1 MVLSSQTTMGM
12 ARHHDQTDVAACRKN
27 LAGAAATGAGGCNSL
42 LLPNP
47 YKRLKMLGD
56 TDTGRVVTRA
66 TRPQRNDGMGRWERC
81 NFPPAGGRQ
90 HAGNSMSSNSVMS
103 GDDRHAKGAVVL
115 HGATWA
121 DRRIAQASHV
131 REYRGFRVF
140 NLRVEDERGQNL
152 SDSSGPSRDVD
163 NRDEGKPR
171 VRNICGAKGG
181 ISTDCTANRPWLL
194 IGRHLHFGGRKL
206 WLTWEAPGNSSPS
219 FFRDWRP
226 GVGAAES
233 RFKQVKMRLRI
244 EPCRLVHPGRKLPSV
259 KGHAAGM
266 TGNIC
271 EDLRTAVPS
280 TRTQRVGPQNVS
292 IRTRVTPLQGVV
304 KSAPATDSRPLD
316 SAAGIT
322 SITHPTRLVRDQSAA
337 ALHAGLRV
345 DVSFPVSVRLTFRK
359 EQRQRQDVRRPWRC
373 AFRLLTRAA
382 GSHPV
387 GWRHPLPG
395 SPRHHVRGV
404 CCPGIVPLAFGRF
417 LCRETASH
425 PVRPIPLWEC
435 SRAP

>member
-12 ARHHDQTDVAACRKN
+12 ARHHDQTDVAACRGN
-27 LAGAAATGAGGCNSL
+27 LAGAAATGAGGCNPL
-42 LLPNP
+42 LLPNLSSDVGRHGHGP
-47 YKRLKMLGD
+47 RSNTRNPAISESWDGALG
-56 TDTGRVVTRA
+56 TV
-66 TRPQRNDGMGRWERC
+66 QL
-81 NFPPAGGRQ
+81 PPCWWAS
-90 HAGNSMSSNSVMS
+90 ACWNSMSSNSVMS
-103 GDDRHAKGAVVL
+103 GDVRHAKGAVVL

-140 NLRVEDERGQNL
+140 NLRVEGARGQDL
-152 SDSSGPSRDVD
+152 SDSSEPSRDVD

-181 ISTDCTANRPWLL
+181 ISTDCTANRPWML

-206 WLTWEAPGNSSPS
+206 WLTWEAPGNSSTS
-219 FFRDWRP
+219 FFRDWRS

-233 RFKQVKMRLRI
+233 RFKQVKLRLRI

-259 KGHAAGM
+259 KGHASGM

-280 TRTQRVGPQNVS
+280 TRTQRVGPRNVS
-292 IRTRVTPLQGVV
+292 IRKRVTPPQGVV
-304 KSAPATDSRPLD
+304 KSAPATDSRPSD

-322 SITHPTRLVRDQSAA
+322 STTHPTRLVRDQSAE

-345 DVSFPVSVRLTFRK
+345 DVSFSVSVRFTVWKGQL
-359 EQRQRQDVRRPWRC
+359 QVQDAGRLWRSV
-373 AFRLLTRAA
+373 FPLLSRAA
-382 GSHPV
+382 GSLPV
-387 GWRHPLPG
+387 GWRRLLLG
-395 SPRHHVRGV
+395 SSCHRVRGV
-404 CCPGIVPLAFGRF
+404 CCPGIVPLEFSRR
-417 LCRETASH
+417 LCRVTDSH
-425 PVRPIPLWEC
+425 PVRPIPTWEC
-435 SRAP
+435 SRAL